1 MIGIEV
7 IRVLKR
13 LKGEVRDKPVEK
25 RKRERLRRREILAL
39 KRAKDRDDRKDE
51 REV

>member
-1 MIGIEV
+1 M

-13 LKGEVRDKPVEK
+13 LKEERDKPVEQ
-25 RKRERLRRREILAL
+25 RQREKLRRAEILAL

-51 REV
+51 GEV